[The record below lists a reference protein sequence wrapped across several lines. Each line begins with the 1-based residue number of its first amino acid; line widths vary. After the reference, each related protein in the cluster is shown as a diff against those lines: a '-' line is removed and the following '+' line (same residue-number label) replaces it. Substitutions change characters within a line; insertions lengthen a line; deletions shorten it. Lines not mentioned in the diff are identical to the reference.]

1 MFPHEPDFFCVREYE
16 VEVSVERE
24 EPSNERASV
33 LERDSHSVVD
43 VVEQLRR
50 LADGHGE
57 LLAIYP
63 KQQVCNCV
71 THYIHYRTC
80 KHERE
85 NSKLFKGEVDE
96 SSTRAPPPA
105 RPCGYPYPVLKNPK
119 RNPQRKALR

>member
-50 LADGHGE
+50 LADGHGMY
-57 LLAIYP
+57 LLLS
-63 KQQVCNCV
+63 Q
-71 THYIHYRTC
+71 TT
-80 KHERE
+80 
-85 NSKLFKGEVDE
+85 SM
-96 SSTRAPPPA
+96 
-105 RPCGYPYPVLKNPK
+105 
-119 RNPQRKALR
+119 